1 MPPKQ
6 KVKREPNVLLT
17 NFINANFSSYN
28 SFEQNNEY
36 MNLYLTEWVHWN
48 DYYDRTESGP
58 QNPNSIPELAGKLH
72 DLCKDINILMHEKRK
87 RFRNYAEQ
95 ISELLMQQTSINNG
109 IELLVNKYKDNA
121 LSDENVVAAFKSK
134 HRQPSSDRYL
144 NLKHALYIELEILLS
159 LSLESTKIP
168 LSTNDTFS
176 VLEKNESIISSL
188 GIDINYESM

>member
-1 MPPKQ
+1 
-6 KVKREPNVLLT
+6 
-17 NFINANFSSYN
+17 
-28 SFEQNNEY
+28 
-36 MNLYLTEWVHWN
+36 MNLYLTEWIHWN

-121 LSDENVVAAFKSK
+121 LSDENVVAAFKS
-134 HRQPSSDRYL
+134 
-144 NLKHALYIELEILLS
+144 
-159 LSLESTKIP
+159 
-168 LSTNDTFS
+168 
-176 VLEKNESIISSL
+176 
-188 GIDINYESM
+188 